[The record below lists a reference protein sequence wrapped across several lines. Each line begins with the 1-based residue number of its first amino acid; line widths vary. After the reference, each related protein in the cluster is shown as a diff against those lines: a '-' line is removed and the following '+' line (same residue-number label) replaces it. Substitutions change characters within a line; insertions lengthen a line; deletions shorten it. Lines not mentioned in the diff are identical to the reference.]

1 MPQARSLRYGP
12 QRFQWVV
19 RVRDSSSRRASAVMV
34 IHPFDAADHPRFR
47 PGRNPGIAKP
57 AAPRDIQGANGG
69 SCHVQTGERRQLG
82 LQLLVAGILLQT
94 LFFKFTAA
102 PESVYIF
109 TRVGAEPW
117 GRIASGVVELVAA
130 VLLLTPAL
138 VPLGAILTVGVMA
151 GAILSHLTILGIE
164 VQGDGG
170 LLFALALTAFTGSLV
185 VLAIRRTQ
193 IPVVGRYWSVA
204 A

>member
-1 MPQARSLRYGP
+1 MSRTLN
-12 QRFQWVV
+12 VV
-19 RVRDSSSRRASAVMV
+19 SW
-34 IHPFDAADHPRFR
+34 
-47 PGRNPGIAKP
+47 
-57 AAPRDIQGANGG
+57 
-69 SCHVQTGERRQLG
+69 G

-94 LFFKFTAA
+94 LFFKFTGA

-109 TRVGAEPW
+109 TKVGAEPW
-117 GRIASGVVELVAA
+117 GRIGSGIVELIAA

-138 VPLGAILTVGVMA
+138 VPLGAILTVGVMG
-151 GAILSHLTILGIE
+151 GAILSHLTILGID

-170 LLFALALTAFTGSLV
+170 LLFALALIAFTGSLG

-193 IPVVGRYWSVA
+193 LPVIGRYWRVA